1 MRSGRQRAGAPPD
14 VGGLGGPA
22 GHGPGA
28 PALRVAGVT
37 VRYREVVALEDV
49 HLEVGLGEACGLV
62 GMNGSGKSTLFRTV
76 VGLQRP
82 AAGEV
87 SVLGRTV
94 DQARAEGLLG
104 YVPQQDDVDRDFPVS
119 VRDVVLMGRYHRM
132 GPTRRARAADD
143 EAVDAALGRVGLGD
157 LAGRRIGR
165 LSGGQRQRVLLARAL
180 AQDARVLLLDEPF
193 TGLDVTS
200 QAAVEEVLH
209 EFVAAGG
216 SVLVSTHDLTSL
228 PALCSRS
235 VLLHRRVLA
244 AGPTAEVLTPRNL
257 ARTFGLD
264 VPTGT
269 APGPGGAW

>member
-1 MRSGRQRAGAPPD
+1 MTD
-14 VGGLGGPA
+14 
-22 GHGPGA
+22 PGA
-28 PALRVAGVT
+28 VPALRVAGVT

-49 HLEVGLGEACGLV
+49 DLEVAVGEACGLV

-82 AAGEV
+82 AAGEIA
-87 SVLGRTV
+87 VLGRTTAR
-94 DQARAEGLLG
+94 ARAEGLLG
-104 YVPQQDDVDRDFPVS
+104 YVPQQDEIDRDFPVD

-132 GPTRRARAADD
+132 GPTRRARPADEQAA
-143 EAVDAALGRVGLGD
+143 EAALERVGLAD

-200 QAAVEEVLH
+200 QAAVEAVLR

-216 SVLVSTHDLTSL
+216 SVLVSTHDLTAL
-228 PALCSRS
+228 PQLCARS

-244 AGPTAEVLTPRNL
+244 AGRTQDVLTPVNL

-264 VPTGT
+264 LPATT
-269 APGPGGAW
+269 APEGAR

>member
-1 MRSGRQRAGAPPD
+1 MTIGSTPST
-14 VGGLGGPA
+14 
-22 GHGPGA
+22 
-28 PALRVAGVT
+28 ALRVAGLT

-49 HLEVGLGEACGLV
+49 GLEVALGEACGLV

-82 AAGEV
+82 AAGSVE
-87 SVLGRTV
+87 VLGRGV
-94 DQARAEGLLG
+94 DRARAEGLLG
-104 YVPQQDDVDRDFPVS
+104 YVPQQDDLDRDFPVD

-132 GPTRRARAADD
+132 GPTRHARVADEHAA
-143 EAVDAALGRVGLGD
+143 EVALDRVGLAD

-180 AQDARVLLLDEPF
+180 AQDAQVLLLDEPF

-200 QAAVEEVLH
+200 QAAVEAVLRA
-209 EFVAAGG
+209 FVADGG

-228 PALCSRS
+228 PQLCSRS

-244 AGPTAEVLTPRNL
+244 AGPTPEVLTPANL

-264 VPTGT
+264 VPAGAAGT
-269 APGPGGAW
+269 GGAP

>member
-1 MRSGRQRAGAPPD
+1 MRRGRSRTGSDAGRTAE
-14 VGGLGGPA
+14 
-22 GHGPGA
+22 GA
-28 PALRVAGVT
+28 PALRVTGVT

-49 HLEVGLGEACGLV
+49 HLEVAVGEACGLV

-76 VGLQRP
+76 VGLQR
-82 AAGEV
+82 AATGEV
-87 SVLGRTV
+87 RVLGRDV
-94 DQARAEGLLG
+94 ERARTGGLLG

-132 GPTRRARAADD
+132 GVTRRPQPVDD
-143 EAVDAALGRVGLGD
+143 QAVDAALGRVGLAD
-157 LAGRRIGR
+157 LAGRRLGR

-200 QAAVEEVLH
+200 QAAVEVVLR

-216 SVLVSTHDLTSL
+216 AVLVSTHDLTSL
-228 PALCSRS
+228 PQLCSRS

-244 AGPTAEVLTPRNL
+244 AGPTAEVLTPDNL
-257 ARTFGLD
+257 ARTFGLH
-264 VPTGT
+264 VPSPPSAG
-269 APGPGGAW
+269 AGGER

>member
-1 MRSGRQRAGAPPD
+1 VTDHVVTGRE
-14 VGGLGGPA
+14 V
-22 GHGPGA
+22 
-28 PALRVAGVT
+28 PALRVTGVT

-49 HLEVGLGEACGLV
+49 HLDVGVGEACGLV

-87 SVLGRTV
+87 AVLGRGTAR
-94 DQARAEGLLG
+94 ARAEGLLG
-104 YVPQQDDVDRDFPVS
+104 YVPQQDEIDRDFPVD

-132 GPTRRARAADD
+132 GLTRRATRAD
-143 EAVDAALGRVGLGD
+143 EEAAGAALERVGLAD

-200 QAAVEEVLH
+200 QAAVEAVLRD
-209 EFVAAGG
+209 FVAAGG
-216 SVLVSTHDLTSL
+216 SVLVSTHDLAAL
-228 PALCSRS
+228 PQLCARS

-244 AGPTAEVLTPRNL
+244 AGRTQDVLTPANL

-264 VPTGT
+264 LPAPTT
-269 APGPGGAW
+269 PEGAR

>member
-1 MRSGRQRAGAPPD
+1 MRPD
-14 VGGLGGPA
+14 
-22 GHGPGA
+22 GA
-28 PALRVAGVT
+28 PALRVSGVT

-49 HLEVGLGEACGLV
+49 DLQVAEGEACGLV

-87 SVLGRTV
+87 HVLGRGT
-94 DQARAEGLLG
+94 DRARAEGLLG
-104 YVPQQDDVDRDFPVS
+104 YVPQQDEIDRDFPLS

-132 GPTRRARAADD
+132 GPTRRAAPADTRAA
-143 EAVDAALGRVGLGD
+143 ETALARVGLTE

-200 QAAVEEVLH
+200 QAAVETVLR
-209 EFVAAGG
+209 EYVEAGG
-216 SVLVSTHDLTSL
+216 SVLVSTHDLTAL
-228 PALCSRS
+228 PQLCSRS

-244 AGPTAEVLTPRNL
+244 AGPTPDVLTPENL
-257 ARTFGLD
+257 ARTFGLGLPAASAD
-264 VPTGT
+264 G
-269 APGPGGAW
+269 AP

>member
-1 MRSGRQRAGAPPD
+1 MRRGVLRT
-14 VGGLGGPA
+14 
-22 GHGPGA
+22 GPGRAA
-28 PALRVAGVT
+28 PEPDDGAAALRVHGVT

-49 HLEVGLGEACGLV
+49 DLEVAVGEACGLV

-76 VGLQRP
+76 VGLQRA

-87 SVLGRTV
+87 TVLGRGV
-94 DQARAEGLLG
+94 EQARATGLVG

-132 GPTRRARAADD
+132 GVTRRPRPVD
-143 EAVDAALGRVGLGD
+143 EQAVDVALDRVGLGD
-157 LAGRRIGR
+157 LVGRRIGR

-200 QAAVEEVLH
+200 QAAVEEVLR

-216 SVLVSTHDLTSL
+216 AVLVSTHDLTSL
-228 PALCSRS
+228 PQLCSRS

-244 AGPTAEVLTPRNL
+244 AGPTAEVLTPDNL
-257 ARTFGLD
+257 ARTFGLH
-264 VPTGT
+264 VPTPPPGT
-269 APGPGGAW
+269 GDVR